1 MKRWI
6 LGTNYD
12 LSKSDDF
19 TAVLDRISDCQRRQ
33 APNDACAIGFALMDV
48 IAQLQAKL
56 AEKEKSNLSTA
67 SELVQNYGRYVEG
80 IGYVIRVDG
89 HLIEDES
96 CTAKLVEKVAAYLD
110 ERDHDFAFEN
120 EWPDAEEVS

>member
-1 MKRWI
+1 MERWI

-12 LSKSDDF
+12 LSKSEDF
-19 TAVLDRISDCQRRQ
+19 TAVLDRIEDCQKRQ
-33 APNDACAIGFALMDV
+33 APNDACMIGFALMDV

-56 AEKEKSNLSTA
+56 TEENKNLATA
-67 SELVQNYGRYVEG
+67 SGLVQNYGRYVEG

-89 HLIEDES
+89 HLIEDEN
-96 CTAKLVEKVAAYLD
+96 CTSKLVEKVAAYLD
-110 ERDHDFAFEN
+110 ERDE